1 MIARKILEDAAQ
13 ELEHFGIPSARLDAE
28 VLLAFCLQCDRI
40 EFLKNP
46 DLPVSD
52 EQFAG
57 FRQLMERRRRWEPV
71 AYLTGR
77 KAFWS
82 FILEVNP
89 NVLIPRPDTEIIV
102 EETLLLCKKMNRSS
116 LKILDVGTGSGAIVI
131 ALASELPDAA
141 FVATDITQAAL
152 KTAQKNAARLGFEK
166 RISFRKG
173 DLFEP
178 VRGHFDII
186 VSNPPYIAQKEYDNL
201 PAGVKDYEP
210 PEALLAGPSGLD
222 FHEKI
227 IQQAPGFLQK
237 NGWLLLEIGAK
248 QEDDVRGLLAGTE
261 QYDRVAT
268 RLDYA
273 GLPRVIKARRS

>member
-13 ELEHFGIPSARLDAE
+13 DLEQIGIPSARLDAE
-28 VLLAFCLQCDRI
+28 ILLAFCLRCNRI

-46 DLPVSD
+46 DWPVSE

-57 FRQLMERRRRWEPV
+57 FRRLMERRLRWEPV

-82 FILEVNP
+82 FVLDVNP
-89 NVLIPRPDTEIIV
+89 DVLIPRPDTEIIV
-102 EETLLLCKKMNRSS
+102 EETLLLCRENKRSA
-116 LKILDVGTGSGAIVI
+116 LKILDVGTGSGAIAI
-131 ALASELPDAA
+131 ALASELPDAVI
-141 FVATDITQAAL
+141 VATDISEAAL
-152 KTAQKNAARLGFEK
+152 KTARKNAARLGFEK
-166 RISFRKG
+166 RISFRGG

-178 VRGHFDII
+178 VQGLFDII
-186 VSNPPYIAQKEYDNL
+186 VSNPPYIAQKEYDHL

-210 PEALLAGPSGLD
+210 AEALLAGPSGLD

-227 IQQAPGFLQK
+227 IQQAPDFLQK
-237 NGWLLLEIGAK
+237 NGWLLLEIGSS
-248 QEDDVRGLLAGTE
+248 QEEHVRGFLVGMGH
-261 QYDRVAT
+261 YDRVAT

-273 GLPRVIKARRS
+273 GLPRVIKARRL